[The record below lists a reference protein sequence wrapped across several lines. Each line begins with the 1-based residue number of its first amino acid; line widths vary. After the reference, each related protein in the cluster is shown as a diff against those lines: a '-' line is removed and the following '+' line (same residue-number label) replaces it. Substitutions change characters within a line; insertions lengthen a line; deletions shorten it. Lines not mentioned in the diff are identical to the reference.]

1 MCSMRCASYRCSADP
16 WPEPAVGGT
25 CVAGNFLM
33 HRQAALLLYFVRQ
46 AAGSSGYFRHNN
58 QDLGTLGKGTRVS
71 LMAIRQWIRMG
82 NGLIWLPAIAVGV
95 LLAGCT
101 STQKSSV
108 GVVDRNHSG
117 ANSAVQR
124 QPVTSG
130 QYRVQRGDTLYSI
143 AFRFGWDWK
152 ALAARNGIPAPYV
165 IRPGQIIRFDG
176 QPGQTRPTAVA
187 TAPVVTNPR
196 TGSSVSSRPP
206 APPQQPPVRPQ
217 SQPQKTVA
225 TAPVSAPNTSIPRSA
240 AGWVWPA
247 NGPLIGRFS
256 SNGSLNKGIDI
267 AGELGQPV
275 LAASDGSVVYAGSG
289 LRGYGEL
296 VIIKHSDT
304 YVSAYGH
311 NRRLLVREGQQVKVG
326 QTIAEMGS
334 TGTDRVKL
342 HFEIRR
348 QGKPVDPLQYLPR
361 R

>member
-1 MCSMRCASYRCSADP
+1 
-16 WPEPAVGGT
+16 
-25 CVAGNFLM
+25 
-33 HRQAALLLYFVRQ
+33 
-46 AAGSSGYFRHNN
+46 
-58 QDLGTLGKGTRVS
+58 
-71 LMAIRQWIRMG
+71 MAIRQRIRIG
-82 NGLIWLPAIAVGV
+82 KGLTWLPAIAVGI
-95 LLAGCT
+95 LLAGCS
-101 STQKSSV
+101 STQRDGVS
-108 GVVDRNHSG
+108 VVDRNHQGG
-117 ANSAVQR
+117 ASSTKR

-165 IRPGQIIRFDG
+165 IRPGQIIRFDV
-176 QPGQTRPTAVA
+176 QPGQTRPKAIA
-187 TAPVVTNPR
+187 TTPAATNPK
-196 TGSSVSSRPP
+196 TANSVSSRPP
-206 APPQQPPVRPQ
+206 VPPQQPAVRPQ
-217 SQPQKTVA
+217 TPSPAPVA
-225 TAPVSAPNTSIPRSA
+225 TAPASTPNVSSSRSA
-240 AGWVWPA
+240 AGWSWPA
-247 NGPLIGRFS
+247 SGPLIGRFS

-311 NRRLLVREGQQVKVG
+311 NRRLLVREGQQVKAG

-334 TGTDRVKL
+334 TGADRVKL

-348 QGKPVDPLQYLPR
+348 QGKPVDPLQYLPNR
-361 R
+361 

>member
-1 MCSMRCASYRCSADP
+1 MGSAHGLLSVV
-16 WPEPAVGGT
+16 AVG
-25 CVAGNFLM
+25 L
-33 HRQAALLLYFVRQ
+33 
-46 AAGSSGYFRHNN
+46 
-58 QDLGTLGKGTRVS
+58 
-71 LMAIRQWIRMG
+71 
-82 NGLIWLPAIAVGV
+82 
-95 LLAGCT
+95 LLAGCA
-101 STQKSSV
+101 SSPPGGV
-108 GVVDRNHSG
+108 QVVDRNG
-117 ANSAVQR
+117 RAVSTQQR
-124 QPVTSG
+124 QPVTTG

-152 ALAARNGIPAPYV
+152 ALAARNNIPAPYV
-165 IRPGQIIRFDG
+165 IRPGQTIRFDG
-176 QPGQTRPTAVA
+176 QSNSAPVRTVA
-187 TAPVVTNPR
+187 TAPVVT
-196 TGSSVSSRPP
+196 
-206 APPQQPPVRPQ
+206 APPNRQPAASQQVQGQPAKPVTPAQPPV
-217 SQPQKTVA
+217 A
-225 TAPVSAPNTSIPRSA
+225 TTPATTPTLPVNRSA
-240 AGWVWPA
+240 TGWAWPA
-247 NGPLIGRFS
+247 NGAMIGRFS

>member
-1 MCSMRCASYRCSADP
+1 
-16 WPEPAVGGT
+16 
-25 CVAGNFLM
+25 
-33 HRQAALLLYFVRQ
+33 
-46 AAGSSGYFRHNN
+46 
-58 QDLGTLGKGTRVS
+58 
-71 LMAIRQWIRMG
+71 MAIRHRIC
-82 NGLIWLPAIAVGV
+82 VGRVLV
-95 LLAGCT
+95 LLPVLAMGALLAACS
-101 STQKSSV
+101 STTRDGVQ
-108 GVVDRNHSG
+108 VVDRNHPRAAAGS
-117 ANSAVQR
+117 QR

-130 QYRVQRGDTLYSI
+130 QYRVQRGDTMYSI

-176 QPGQTRPTAVA
+176 QSGQVRPTAIAKTSSVAPSVVSTSAASRPQTSVRQAATPVA
-187 TAPVVTNPR
+187 TAP
-196 TGSSVSSRPP
+196 SSASASPP
-206 APPQQPPVRPQ
+206 MQPVG
-217 SQPQKTVA
+217 
-225 TAPVSAPNTSIPRSA
+225 RSA
-240 AGWVWPA
+240 AGWAWPA
-247 NGPLIGRFS
+247 SGALIGRFS